1 MYIEASRLRYTSN
14 YKKVLLVTGESE
26 SWAEYLAATLAK
38 RFGDKIQIST
48 VFFAKKSD
56 HDVNADFIISTIPLD
71 LGSTLLYVLILSL
84 QNAITPIY
92 SII

>member
-48 VFFAKKSD
+48 VFLLKR
-56 HDVNADFIISTIPLD
+56 VITMLM
-71 LGSTLLYVLILSL
+71 LTLLFQQYLL
-84 QNAITPIY
+84 T
-92 SII
+92 